1 MCTHLLRNQEDLDE
15 LVDILASAV
24 GSLTNPL
31 KLANTFKTVKKK
43 TINDKTLKKYMDYL
57 MDAFL
62 VRKAELPANGRK
74 PHHGEH
80 HL

>member
-1 MCTHLLRNQEDLDE
+1 MICRRSMCMRN
-15 LVDILASAV
+15 S
-24 GSLTNPL
+24 L

-43 TINDKTLKKYMDYL
+43 TISDKTLKKYMDYL

-62 VRKAELPANGRK
+62 VSKAELSANGRK